1 MSDSPQSDHQSLD
14 PHHLFFLGL
23 AVVLL
28 AIMAVMLWYSA
39 NDGAAAPLSVKYIIL
54 FVTLGDFTLLLALYD
69 RQEQL
74 SVRRQSA
81 FCEKNESATVITAAS
96 IITVASFA
104 LILGAIATWFQ
115 KL

>member
-14 PHHLFFLGL
+14 PHHRFFLGL

-39 NDGAAAPLSVKYIIL
+39 NDGATAPLSVKYIIL
-54 FVTLGDFTLLLALYD
+54 FVKLGDFTLLLALYD

-81 FCEKNESATVITAAS
+81 FCEKNESTAEITADSIITAAS
-96 IITVASFA
+96 IA
-104 LILGAIATWFQ
+104 LILGAIAPWFQ